1 MSDEDWK
8 EFIKKEMGKSID
20 DIMAEIEADPKMKD
34 VKPPEGMY
42 EELME
47 KIHEHERQ
55 TIYEQLSDEDKELI
69 QLGKVYKKKRRFD
82 RFVVILAAMI
92 VGLWLGTVC
101 IGDEGDVLRFM
112 KQILTGGEQSVSDTG
127 KTEITYYDEEEE
139 LYEAIEKE
147 YGFSPVKLN
156 YLPADTAFKEAVF
169 CEDIQAI
176 YMYYGVEKKADITY
190 IIRPNYREASIVTV
204 IEDDKLQ
211 EYTLNVSGIEVLL
224 TEYNIAETNE
234 NRWSILWAYQD
245 VQYLL
250 NITNR
255 EQVEVEK
262 VVNTLRFIQ

>member
-1 MSDEDWK
+1 MKDEDWK
-8 EFIKKEMGKSID
+8 EFIKKEMDKSID

-47 KIHEHERQ
+47 KIHEYERQ

-82 RFVVILAAMI
+82 RFVVVLAAMI

-127 KTEITYYDEEEE
+127 KTEITHYDEEEE

-147 YGFSPVKLN
+147 YGFTPVKLN
-156 YLPADTAFKEAVF
+156 YLPVGTSFKESSFSVDMQ
-169 CEDIQAI
+169 EIN
-176 YMYYGVEKKADITY
+176 MYYVKNGKIHIIYT
-190 IIRPNYREASIVTV
+190 IRPNYRESSFVLIN
-204 IEDDKLQ
+204 EDERKQ
-211 EYTLNVSGIEVLL
+211 EYTMVVRDVEVSL
-224 TEYNIAETNE
+224 TEYNVVETGEKRWLLHWTHE
-234 NRWSILWAYQD
+234 N

-250 NITNR
+250 RITNI
-255 EQVEVEK
+255 EQTEVEK
-262 VVNTLRFIQ
+262 IVKELIFNI